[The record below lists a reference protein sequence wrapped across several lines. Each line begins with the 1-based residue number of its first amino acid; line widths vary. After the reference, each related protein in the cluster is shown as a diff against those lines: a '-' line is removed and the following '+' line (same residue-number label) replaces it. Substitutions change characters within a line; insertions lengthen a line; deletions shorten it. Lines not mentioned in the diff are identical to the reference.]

1 MGRGARRGWPAAGAL
16 ALLCCLMS
24 GTAGAQSI
32 PAAVGGTLSAA
43 GHGPAA
49 AASVEIR
56 PVREVQPD
64 AQEDGTDLA
73 HESRAAVVMDY
84 ATGKVLFEKDAH
96 EKLPM
101 ASITKVMTLLLVAE
115 AIDSGRLRLTDSVK
129 TSEYAAS
136 MGGSQIFLEPGETM
150 KVEDLVKG
158 IAIASANDA
167 CVALAEHLAGSEE
180 AFVRQMNRRARELGM
195 DDTHFAN
202 CNGLPEPDHYS
213 SAHDIAIM
221 SRELLKHEWITKY
234 TSVYSDYLRKD
245 TEHPFWLVN
254 TNKLVRFYPGV
265 DGLKTGYTAEA
276 KYCLTATA
284 KKDGFR
290 VIAVVMGAP
299 KPSVRNREV
308 SELLN
313 WSFSTFTSQVLY
325 KAGQQVAT
333 VHVLHGTP
341 ETIPVVTSD
350 TVGVIHRRGEHPSL
364 QTQMAID
371 DLEAPVRPR
380 QVVGELKVV
389 DGEDVVGSCHL
400 VAGSG
405 ARRAGLWET
414 FGRTV
419 RGMVT
424 FGR

>member
-1 MGRGARRGWPAAGAL
+1 MAILLATAPGAPGVLAAVHAPGAAGKDSAVV
-16 ALLCCLMS
+16 S
-24 GTAGAQSI
+24 AGA
-32 PAAVGGTLSAA
+32 SAA
-43 GHGPAA
+43 RAA
-49 AASVEIR
+49 TVDIR
-56 PVREVQPD
+56 PVREE
-64 AQEDGTDLA
+64 AEDNLETDLA

-84 ATGKVLFEKDAH
+84 ATGRVLFEKDAH

-115 AIDSGRLRLTDSVK
+115 AIDGGRLRFSDRVK
-129 TSEYAAS
+129 ASEYAAS

-150 KVEDLVKG
+150 TVEDLIKG
-158 IAIASANDA
+158 IAVASANDA
-167 CVALAEHLAGSEE
+167 CVALAEHLSGSEE
-180 AFVRQMNRRARELGM
+180 NFVRQMNRRAHELGM
-195 DDTHFAN
+195 DDTHFVN

-276 KYCLTATA
+276 KYCLSATA

-313 WSFSTFTSQVLY
+313 WTFSHYTSKVLY
-325 KAGQQVAT
+325 KAGQTVGT
-333 VHVLHGTP
+333 VHVLHGVP
-341 ETIPVVTSD
+341 DTIPVVTGD
-350 TVGVIHRRGEHPSL
+350 TVGVIHKRAEHPQF
-364 QTQMAID
+364 QTQIQ
-371 DLEAPVRPR
+371 LSELGAPVKPG
-380 QVVGELKVV
+380 QVVGELKVL
-389 DGEDVVGSCHL
+389 DGEDVVASCRL
-400 VAGSG
+400 LAGQG
-405 ARRAGLWET
+405 ARRAGLLDT
-414 FGRTV
+414 VGRTL
-419 RGMVT
+419 RGLVT
-424 FGR
+424 FGH

>member
-1 MGRGARRGWPAAGAL
+1 
-16 ALLCCLMS
+16 MS

>member
-1 MGRGARRGWPAAGAL
+1 M